1 MNVRER
7 SVLELVIAMGLMA
20 IIAWIGMAIG
30 SCRPEP
36 AAGSMLLAIDDPN
49 ACIQT
54 VWGGPLPAGVE
65 PNDVAG
71 TLIACETIVAGKY
84 NRTGRACDP
93 DGDPIDVELV
103 AGPPDLTIDL
113 DREASTWSIA
123 CELAPGLHA
132 LVFRAR
138 DQPRWGDPCEV
149 TVTVLVDAIAPPN
162 ERPVL
167 N

>member
-7 SVLELVIAMGLMA
+7 SLVELGVALAILAIVATIALAVGT
-20 IIAWIGMAIG
+20 
-30 SCRPEP
+30 CRPEP
-36 AAGSMLLAIDDPN
+36 AAGSMLLGIDDPN

-71 TLIACETIVAGKY
+71 TLIDVERVVAGKY
-84 NRTGRACDP
+84 NRNGRACDP
-93 DGDPIDVELV
+93 DGDPIAIELI

-113 DREASTWSIA
+113 DGETSTWSIA
-123 CELAPGLHA
+123 CELAPGIHA

-138 DQPRWGDPCEV
+138 DQPVYGDPCDL
-149 TVTVLVDAIAPPN
+149 TVTILVEATAPPN
-162 ERPVL
+162 AAPVL